1 MKTIL
6 NSCTVS
12 DTSGCNC
19 FDKLSNEEQE
29 LVSSNQVELKFRKG
43 ENICKQG
50 TFAAHI
56 MFVCSGLAKIFVE
69 GPTGTLILKIIPP
82 GNFIG
87 LSSMFEG
94 NTIFQYSALAYEDS
108 VIKLIDI
115 KIFRQLLNT
124 NAAFASKIINVLS
137 ENSIQT
143 YGRFFCLTHKQSYG
157 RLADILLCLSE
168 RVYKKSEFELNLS
181 RKELAELTGMATESL
196 IRMLKRFREDKL
208 IGMNGKIVTISDYE
222 KLREISVSG

>member
-1 MKTIL
+1 MRTVL

-12 DTSGCNC
+12 DTKGCQC
-19 FDKLSNEEQE
+19 FDKLTIEEQE
-29 LVSSNQVELKFRKG
+29 LVDNNQVELKFRKG
-43 ENICKQG
+43 ETICKQG
-50 TFAAHI
+50 TFAAHV
-56 MFVCSGLAKIFVE
+56 MFVCDGLAKIFVE
-69 GPTGTLILKIIPP
+69 GPTGSLILKIIPS

-94 NTIFQYSALAYEDS
+94 NNIFQYSAQAYENS
-108 VIKLIDI
+108 IVKLIDI
-115 KIFRQLLNT
+115 KVFRQLLNT
-124 NAAFASKIINVLS
+124 NAAFASQIINILG

-168 RVYKKSEFELNLS
+168 RVYKKREFELNLS

-196 IRMLKRFREDKL
+196 IRMLKRFREDELIDMDGKL
-208 IGMNGKIVTISDYE
+208 LTISNFE
-222 KLREISVSG
+222 KLKEISVTG